1 MNSRAKS
8 TDPTTPM
15 SITLVTCD
23 REPVLTVSDRLVA
36 AELVGRGCTVR
47 VARWT
52 DPDVDWTTS
61 ACTVLRSPWDAS
73 ARPEEFLRWLAL
85 VERQTTLVNAPA
97 LVRWNFDKRYLLAL
111 EANGVPIIST
121 HYWERGQA
129 ISGWTAPWDEVVVKP
144 VIGASSV
151 GVGQFR
157 LPQQRLQMEQH
168 ATVLLER
175 TGVLLQRYEPSV
187 RTAMERSLVFIAGA
201 YSHAVRRIPFNLG
214 TTPDTDEFDH
224 KASDEETQL
233 ARRVLAAA
241 GADAAPYARVD
252 LLPTDQ
258 GLVLMELELIDP
270 ALFLT
275 RRPAAAA
282 ELADALVA
290 CAG

>member
-1 MNSRAKS
+1 MTA
-8 TDPTTPM
+8 PTPPM

-23 REPVLTVSDRLVA
+23 REPDLTISDRLVA
-36 AELVGRGCTVR
+36 AELVGRGCAVR
-47 VARWT
+47 VASWT
-52 DPDVDWTTS
+52 DPDVDWTAS

-73 ARPEEFLRWLAL
+73 ARPEEFLRWVAL

-111 EANGVPIIST
+111 EARGVPIIST
-121 HYWERGQA
+121 HYRERGQA
-129 ISGWTAPWDEVVVKP
+129 ISDWTAPWDEVVVKP

-168 ATVLLER
+168 ATRLLEQ
-175 TGVLLQRYEPSV
+175 TGVLFQRYEPSV
-187 RTAMERSLVFIAGA
+187 RTEMERSLVFIAGA
-201 YSHAVRRIPFNLG
+201 YSHAVQRIPFNLG
-214 TTPDTDEFDH
+214 STPDTDEFDH
-224 KASDEETQL
+224 RASVEEIQL

-241 GADAAPYARVD
+241 GADGVPYARVD
-252 LLPTDQ
+252 LLPTNQ

-275 RRPAAAA
+275 RRPVAAA
-282 ELADALVA
+282 ELAAALVA
-290 CAG
+290 CVR